1 MFKFLNFKTSK
12 SSFKIYNLKFIIL
25 LLLITYSLSLLIETA
40 NAQSL
45 SLSIWPPLLE
55 VMIQPGRS
63 VTQVYKLTNS
73 SDHELQITP
82 QIFTFKPQGENGEIK
97 ILTTGQSNFFSFAS
111 GERLGEAFYLPIGK
125 EREIVLKI
133 SVPKNSPES
142 DYYYTMLFSTG
153 VTPNE
158 NKDSSSSSIAQI
170 GTNILITVSQGGQ
183 PSLLGRVLEFSTPKI
198 IDSFSPI
205 PFTVRLENW
214 GKSYFKPFGKIKLAG
229 IFKQKEEIKLYEQNI
244 LAGSS
249 RKLDIPEVKPKLP
262 FGPFKASL
270 EFSLGE
276 EGEKLTTETTFW
288 YLPHKILFAIFAGIV
303 IIFAIIRIKKLFF
316 EDKSPLDKES

>member
-1 MFKFLNFKTSK
+1 MSKFLK
-12 SSFKIYNLKFIIL
+12 STTL
-25 LLLITYSLSLLIETA
+25 LLLATVYYLLSTKSA

-55 VMIQPGRS
+55 IMIQPGRS

-82 QIFTFKPQGENGEIK
+82 QIFSFKPQGESGEIK
-97 ILTTGQSNFFSFAS
+97 IKIEPSPPPSFFSFES
-111 GERLGEAFYLPIGK
+111 GEHLGEAFYLPMGK

-133 SVPKNSPES
+133 SVPKKSPEA

-153 VTPNE
+153 ITPNE
-158 NKDSSSSSIAQI
+158 NKNSSSSSIAQI
-170 GTNILITVSQGGQ
+170 GTNILVTVSQNGQ

-214 GKSYFKPFGKIKLAG
+214 GKSYFKPFGKIKLTG
-229 IFKQKEEIKLYEQNI
+229 ILKQKEEIDLYEQNI
-244 LAGSS
+244 LADSS
-249 RKLDIPEVKPKLP
+249 RKLDIPKVKPKLP
-262 FGPFKASL
+262 LGPFKASL
-270 EFSLGE
+270 EFSLTE
-276 EGEKLTTETTFW
+276 EGDVLTAETTFW
-288 YLPHKILFAIFAGIV
+288 YLPYKILFAIFVGILILF
-303 IIFAIIRIKKLFF
+303 IINRTKKLFS
-316 EDKSPLDKES
+316 KIIHPLDKESSNSFK